1 MARAPVLQEIEAQPE
16 SDRLEGFPHPRET
29 RDLFG
34 HAAAERE
41 LARAFASG
49 RMHHGW
55 LLSGPEGIGKATL
68 AYRLAR
74 HALAAPEERD
84 PFGDSLGVPDET
96 AAARQILAQAHPGL
110 LVLRR
115 PWDAK
120 AKRFATTLPVDEVRR
135 LKSFLGLTGGE
146 GQWRL
151 VIVDTADDL
160 NVNAAN
166 ALLKSLEEPPP
177 RALFI
182 LISSEPGRLL
192 PTIRSRCRRLDLR
205 PLAPPDLRRA
215 VSAAL
220 LAAEKDGPKPD
231 DWERLVQLSGGSVRR
246 ALQLFAG
253 GGLELWADVER
264 IFALLPKVDWAAVHT
279 LSDGMA
285 QAQHE
290 ERFTSFV
297 ELLLETL
304 ARLVHARAAGAADGA
319 ESQLAGRLIAPEA
332 LPRWAELW
340 EALVREKADADS
352 LNLDRK
358 SFILGAIGRLEAVA
372 RGGGPAPRP

>member
-1 MARAPVLQEIEAQPE
+1 MARAPVLQEVEALPE

-34 HAAAERE
+34 HAAAERD
-41 LARAFASG
+41 LTRAFASG

-74 HALAAPEERD
+74 HVLAHPHERD
-84 PFGDSLGVPDET
+84 PFGESLAVADDT
-96 AAARQILAQAHPGL
+96 AAARQMLAQAHPGL

-115 PWDAK
+115 PYDTK

-135 LKSFLGLTGGE
+135 LKSFLGLTGGDA
-146 GQWRL
+146 QWRV

-160 NVNAAN
+160 NINAAN
-166 ALLKSLEEPPP
+166 ALLKTLEEPPT

-182 LISSEPGRLL
+182 LITSEPGRLL
-192 PTIRSRCRRLDLR
+192 PTIRSRCRRLDLKA
-205 PLAPPDLRRA
+205 LEPPDLKRA
-215 VSAAL
+215 AEAAL
-220 LAAEKDGPKPD
+220 LVAEKDQPKPA
-231 DWERLVQLSGGSVRR
+231 DWERLVRLSGGSARR

-253 GGLELWADVER
+253 KGLELYEDVER
-264 IFALLPKVDWAAVHT
+264 IFALLPKVDWPAIHT

-285 QAQHE
+285 QTAQE
-290 ERFTSFV
+290 ARFSSFL

-304 ARLVHARAAGAADGA
+304 ARLIHVRATGQGEGADA
-319 ESQLAGRLIAPEA
+319 QLAQRLITPEA
-332 LPRWAELW
+332 LPRWADAW
-340 EALVREKADADS
+340 EALVREKADADT

-358 SFILGAIGRLEAVA
+358 SFIMGSIARLEAVA
-372 RGGGPAPRP
+372 KGAG